1 MNHKVQ
7 NVQKLYDDSMNLYNK
22 VVRETADSIIDNL
35 KSGISTLKNTWEG
48 KDAGV
53 QIQNVIEVCNAMIV
67 LRNALCQ
74 LAQNASGIAANYRSI
89 QNANRA
95 NLEVLTP
102 IKYEE
107 SAPIENYTDLRDTIN
122 ISQEAMSGKNK
133 IDAANNSIDGFIS
146 SVRRS
151 CDDIM
156 NNWQIGTGREEANEA
171 FGEFLSKSN
180 KYKQTLNSVSSSI
193 TDALKNYSM

>member
-1 MNHKVQ
+1 MNHKGQ

-102 IKYEE
+102 I
-107 SAPIENYTDLRDTIN
+107 
-122 ISQEAMSGKNK
+122 QEAMTGKGK

-146 SVRRS
+146 NVRRS